1 MPLKLTQ
8 SVVKRALRILS
19 LGLAAASVA
28 VWLAMGAHL
37 GWTRTSVPVKTFDE
51 ITEIESV
58 QYRKQFV
65 PGLELLAAALFAAGV
80 LGGVSFFLRSPKTQ
94 THPI

>member
-1 MPLKLTQ
+1 MGLKFIQ

-19 LGLAAASVA
+19 LVLAVGSVA
-28 VWLAMGAHL
+28 VWLTMGAHL

-65 PGLELLAAALFAAGV
+65 PGLELLAAGLFAAGV

>member
-1 MPLKLTQ
+1 MRLKLIQ

-19 LGLAAASVA
+19 LGVAVGSVA
-28 VWLAMGAHL
+28 VWLAMGPHL
-37 GWTRTSVPVKTFDE
+37 GWTRTSVPVRTYDE
-51 ITEIESV
+51 ITEIESI

-65 PGLELLAAALFAAGV
+65 PGLELLAAGLLAAGV